1 MSPFASMFSS
11 ISQSSNRRSSTNKG
25 VLKDFAKFTGKHLC
39 QSRLRPATL
48 LKKDTLTHVFSC
60 EFCEIYK
67 NSVLTEHLWAT
78 ASVFLAVL
86 K

>member
-1 MSPFASMFSS
+1 MSPFVSMFSS
-11 ISQSSNRRSSTNKG
+11 ISRSSHSSTNKG
-25 VLKDFAKFTGKHLC
+25 ILKDFAKFTGKHLC

-48 LKKDTLTHVFSC
+48 LKEDTLTHVFSC
-60 EFCEIYK
+60 EFCKIYK
-67 NSVLTEHLWAT
+67 NSVLTENLRAT